1 MTEDEKKLLL
11 KDLCGR
17 LTSHTIIQVYYEEM
31 SGSGTFNEE
40 LWGVEIESPVV
51 NFRGLDYIKPYL
63 RPMSTMTEEEK
74 SEFANFACVNLCPM
88 MFTDKLTLDNESKMF
103 DWLNAH
109 HFDYHGLIEKG
120 LAFEAPED
128 MYQK

>member
-74 SEFANFACVNLCPM
+74 DEFAKFACVNLCPM
-88 MFTDKLTLDNESKMF
+88 MLTDKLTLDNENKMF

-120 LAFEAPED
+120 LALEAPED

>member
-17 LTSHTIIQVYYEEM
+17 LTSHTIIQVYYEDM

-51 NFRGLDYIKPYL
+51 NFSGLDYIKPYL
-63 RPMSTMTEEEK
+63 RPMSTMTKEEK

-88 MFTDKLTLDNESKMF
+88 MLTDKLTLDNESKMF
-103 DWLNAH
+103 DWLNAL

-120 LAFEAPED
+120 LALEAPED

>member
-120 LAFEAPED
+120 LALEAPED

>member
-31 SGSGTFNEE
+31 SGSGTFNEA

-120 LAFEAPED
+120 LALEAPED